1 MHKPML
7 SRARLLLLGLL
18 LLGLLLLGVS
28 ACSLPPAKGLP
39 ALAAAPALPVTQQL
53 EVRWQQ
59 HSFSFLLI
67 QQYLPQQA
75 ALQVVATTL
84 TGQQLFE
91 LAYDG
96 KQLKVVQRVEEMKR
110 LPFDYLLRDV
120 WWASWPLASVQ
131 AGIQPYGYVLQ
142 EQALGQRQVVSRQIS
157 AAGKLVL
164 DVQRD
169 SSGQLHVENRQAGY
183 VLDITPLE

>member
-1 MHKPML
+1 MLKPVMP
-7 SRARLLLLGLL
+7 SRGRLWLAGLL
-18 LLGLLLLGVS
+18 LLLCMT

-39 ALAAAPALPVTQQL
+39 AFSHAPVLPVTQQL
-53 EVRWQQ
+53 EVRWRE

-67 QQYLPQQA
+67 QQGLPAQA
-75 ALQVVATTL
+75 GLQVVATTL

-120 WWASWPLASVQ
+120 LWASWPVASVQ

-142 EQALGQRQVVSRQIS
+142 EQADRRQIS

-164 DVQRD
+164 DVQRG
-169 SSGQLHVENRQAGY
+169 SSGQLHVENKQAGY
-183 VLDITPLE
+183 MLDITQVE

>member
-1 MHKPML
+1 VLKPVMS
-7 SRARLLLLGLL
+7 SRGRLWLAGLL
-18 LLGLLLLGVS
+18 LLLCVT

-39 ALAAAPALPVTQQL
+39 AFSHAPVLPVTQQL
-53 EVRWQQ
+53 EVRWRE

-67 QQYLPQQA
+67 QQGLPAQA
-75 ALQVVATTL
+75 GLQVVATTL

-96 KQLKVVQRVEEMKR
+96 KQLKVLQHVEEMKR

-120 WWASWPLASVQ
+120 LWASWPAASVQ

-142 EQALGQRQVVSRQIS
+142 EQADHRQIR

-164 DVQRD
+164 DVQRG
-169 SSGQLHVENRQAGY
+169 SSGQLHVENKQAGY
-183 VLDITPLE
+183 VLDITQVE

>member
-1 MHKPML
+1 MLKPTL
-7 SRARLLLLGLL
+7 FISTGRLWLAGLL
-18 LLGLLLLGVS
+18 LLCVT

-39 ALAAAPALPVTQQL
+39 AFSLAPALPITQQL
-53 EVRWQQ
+53 EVRWRE

-67 QQYLPQQA
+67 QQGMPGQA
-75 ALQVVATTL
+75 GLQVVATTL

-120 WWASWPLASVQ
+120 LWASWPAASVQ
-131 AGIQPYGYVLQ
+131 AGIQPYGYLLQ
-142 EQALGQRQVVSRQIS
+142 EQTTSQNQVSRQIR

-169 SSGQLHVENRQAGY
+169 SSGQLHVENKQAGY
-183 VLDITPLE
+183 VLDITQLE

>member
-1 MHKPML
+1 ML
-7 SRARLLLLGLL
+7 KRLAGGRLWLAGLL
-18 LLGLLLLGVS
+18 LLCVS

-39 ALAAAPALPVTQQL
+39 VLTHPPALPLTQQL
-53 EVRWQQ
+53 EVRWRE

-67 QQYLPQQA
+67 QQGRQDQNG
-75 ALQVVATTL
+75 LQVVATTL

-96 KQLKVVQRVEEMKR
+96 KQVKVVQRVDEMKR

-120 WWASWPLASVQ
+120 LWASWPLASVQ
-131 AGIQPYGYVLQ
+131 AGVQPYGFSVQ
-142 EQALGQRQVVSRQIS
+142 DQQQQRQIS
-157 AAGKLVL
+157 SQGRLLL

-169 SSGQLHVENRQAGY
+169 DTSGQLHAENKQAAY
-183 VLDITPLE
+183 ILDITPVQ

>member
-1 MHKPML
+1 ML
-7 SRARLLLLGLL
+7 KGSMPLNCKLWLAGLL
-18 LLGLLLLGVS
+18 LLCVT

-39 ALAAAPALPVTQQL
+39 ALSQMPALPLTQQL
-53 EVRWQQ
+53 EVRWRA

-67 QQYLPQQA
+67 QQDLAGQA
-75 ALQVVATTL
+75 GLQVVATTL

-120 WWASWPLASVQ
+120 LWASWPEASVQ
-131 AGIQPYGYVLQ
+131 AGIQPYGYVLR
-142 EQALGQRQVVSRQIS
+142 EQADRRQIS

-183 VLDITPLE
+183 VLDITPVE